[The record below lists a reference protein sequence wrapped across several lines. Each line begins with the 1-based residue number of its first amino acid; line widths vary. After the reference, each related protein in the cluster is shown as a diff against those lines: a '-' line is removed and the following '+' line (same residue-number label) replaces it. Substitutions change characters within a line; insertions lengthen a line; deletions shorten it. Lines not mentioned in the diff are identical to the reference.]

1 MKSIYLESSVVSY
14 LAARPS
20 RDLVVAG
27 NQQVTRDW
35 WETRRGECE
44 LFVSEVVVEECAAG
58 DPTAASERRV
68 FLAGLS
74 VLTTTEEAEALADA
88 LLSAMALPQKAA
100 LDALHIGLAAAS
112 GIDILLTWNC
122 AHIANPFIMPQIN
135 AACVEF
141 GVIPPI
147 ICTPIATYRGIGR
160 CGKTQLSKKLGAGAR
175 SLLDAST
182 MTSRPSGEELRRRH
196 KARGQKPIT
205 RPPKRV
211 KPTAA

>member
-1 MKSIYLESSVVSY
+1 MLRKMKSIYLESSVVSY

-44 LFVSEVVVEECAAG
+44 LFVSEVVVAECAAG

-68 FLAGLS
+68 FLAGLP

-88 LLSAMALPQKAA
+88 LLAAMALPQKAA
-100 LDALHIGLAAAS
+100 LDALHIGLAAVN

-122 AHIANPFIMPQIN
+122 AHIANPFMLPQIT

-141 GVIPPI
+141 GVIPPT
-147 ICTPIATYRGIGR
+147 ICTPL
-160 CGKTQLSKKLGAGAR
+160 QLIEA
-175 SLLDAST
+175 
-182 MTSRPSGEELRRRH
+182 
-196 KARGQKPIT
+196 
-205 RPPKRV
+205 
-211 KPTAA
+211 